1 MIGRELINLVEKN
14 GYYEVEFTDLTH
26 DAMGV
31 CKVDDFPI
39 FVKEALKGEKA
50 LIKVI
55 KLNKNFGFGRLIE
68 LFLES
73 PFRKVPICEHYQAC
87 GGCNTMHMN
96 YQTQLDFKKY
106 RTVETLRK
114 LGRIE
119 TVVQDTQGM
128 NNPYYYRNKAIIPFG
143 KHNGKIIGG
152 LYRSRSHEIVNI
164 KRCHIFPKVVS
175 DMVRFFRSL
184 FTELDVSIYDEATHE
199 GLVRG
204 LMFRHSRDQSQ
215 FSVTI
220 ITTSGRFPDKERIV
234 NSLIGKFPIVVSVIQ
249 NINPEQTNVMLGA
262 KSKVLYGK
270 DVIEDNLLGIN
281 YEISHQ
287 SFYQV
292 NPEQTEGLYKKAM
305 DYAKIQP
312 EDVVVDAYCGIGTI
326 GLTASAYA
334 GEVIGIE
341 VVKEAIKNAQQ
352 NAKNNHV
359 KNIRFITG
367 KVEDILPTL
376 KQRVD
381 VLFIDPP
388 RKGVDKKV
396 LESIIKSK
404 VKRVVYIS
412 CNVSTLAR
420 DLNFLQANHYKV
432 VEVTPFDMFPQT
444 AHIETVTLIER
455 LES

>member
-1 MIGRELINLVEKN
+1 MVEKN

-31 CKVDDFPI
+31 CKVGDFPI
-39 FVKEALKGEKA
+39 FVKDALKGEKA

-68 LFLES
+68 LLLES
-73 PFRKVPICEHYQAC
+73 PFRKIPICEHYQEC

-106 RTVETLRK
+106 RTAETLRK

-119 TVVQDTQGM
+119 TKVHDTVGM
-128 NNPYYYRNKAIIPFG
+128 SNPYYYRNKAIIPFSER
-143 KHNGKIIGG
+143 NGKIIGG
-152 LYRSRSHEIVNI
+152 LYRARSHEIVNI

-175 DMVRFFRSL
+175 DMVRFFRAL
-184 FTELDVSIYDEATHE
+184 FTELKLEMYDETTHQ

-204 LMFRHSRDQSQ
+204 VMFRHSRDQAR
-215 FSVTI
+215 FSVTL
-220 ITTSGRFPDKERIV
+220 ITTSGRFPERDEIV
-234 NSLIGKFPIVVSVIQ
+234 KRLIERYPMVVSVIQ
-249 NINPEQTNVMLGA
+249 NVNPDQTNVMLGA

-270 DVIEDNLLGIN
+270 DVIEDSLLGID
-281 YEISHQ
+281 YEVSHR

-292 NPEQTEGLYKKAM
+292 NPEQTELLYKKAM
-305 DYAKIQP
+305 KYAALKP
-312 EDVVVDAYCGIGTI
+312 TDVVVDAYCGIGTI
-326 GLTASAYA
+326 GLTAASKVA
-334 GEVIGIE
+334 EVIGIE
-341 VVKEAIKNAQQ
+341 EIKDAIKNAQQ
-352 NAKNNHV
+352 NAKNNNL
-359 KNIRFITG
+359 KNVRFILG
-367 KVEDILPTL
+367 KVEDVLPQL
-376 KQRVD
+376 KEKPN

-396 LESIIKSK
+396 LESIIKEK
-404 VKRVVYIS
+404 IPRVVYIS

-420 DLNFLQANHYKV
+420 DLNFLQANNYKI

-455 LES
+455 IKE